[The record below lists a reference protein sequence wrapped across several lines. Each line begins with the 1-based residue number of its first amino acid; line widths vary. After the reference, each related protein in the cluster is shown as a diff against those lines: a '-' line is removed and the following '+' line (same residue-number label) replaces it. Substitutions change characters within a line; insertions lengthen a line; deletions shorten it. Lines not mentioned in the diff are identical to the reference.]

1 MNIYRK
7 TAKRIVAF
15 VLALVLLAPLAVSAA
30 HPKGYWP
37 YHVAYNDAVKTGN
50 VDEILR
56 TGDALLDFY
65 SNYEMNFDTMAIIPI
80 NSTETKVIEKEGE
93 YIINLPSMKIIDNGC
108 RFFGSSYVG
117 RSEGTK
123 SMIGINYK
131 APIIVEETTPIIFFP
146 TISSYNLNIVIDFLK
161 KFCYNIL

>member
-1 MNIYRK
+1 M
-7 TAKRIVAF
+7 
-15 VLALVLLAPLAVSAA
+15 
-30 HPKGYWP
+30 
-37 YHVAYNDAVKTGN
+37 D
-50 VDEILR
+50 
-56 TGDALLDFY
+56 
-65 SNYEMNFDTMAIIPI
+65 NYEMNFDTMAIIPI

-146 TISSYNLNIVIDFLK
+146 TISPRLEACSWISFKDVKKCIKKSEKSTIIIFKNGTELELDLSYKILQNQILRSSYLNSTLLSRK
-161 KFCYNIL
+161 MA